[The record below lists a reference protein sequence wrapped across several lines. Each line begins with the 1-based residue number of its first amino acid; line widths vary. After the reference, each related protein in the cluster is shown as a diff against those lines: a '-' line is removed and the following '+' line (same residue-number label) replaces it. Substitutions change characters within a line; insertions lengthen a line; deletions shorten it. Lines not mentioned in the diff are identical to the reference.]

1 MNICIFSKKGIIY
14 DHNKKSGHLTAIAV
28 PSNDQKRQYADI
40 ANPSK
45 SVIKD
50 RYGVIEGDIAYRNE
64 SGVVTVYG
72 SVPLEITELRQE
84 VKTYLP
90 EDFAPLDVNVL
101 YYVVGENLIIHSV
114 RTIET
119 DGTSK
124 WNSLY
129 IELENKGAGVLN
141 VIENLISERIVS
153 VNDEKILVAYTD
165 LKDETKEELY
175 TRVNQFGVLVEPM
188 SNLTDHK
195 QKTPI
200 YSHKDN
206 SILLMV
212 FVIIAA
218 ILTVLSLS
226 YYLSG
231 KNSYSTSEDKISK
244 LQQELRQSLSKMRL
258 KKVSNPQ
265 QVKDSV
271 EKTFKARPSA
281 IIHSAAE
288 VASLFGVLKTI
299 TLTKNHQDKY
309 TRAIE
314 NKPQDDVIYVHAS
327 VKANES
333 TLLIDQERL
342 AKSVYETRKWI
353 RSIERSNRSGDGTVA
368 LKIGV
373 YVGDYGDN

>member
-1 MNICIFSKKGIIY
+1 MNICIFSKKGIVY
-14 DHNKKSGHLTAIAV
+14 DNNKKSGPLTVIAV

-50 RYGVIEGDIAYRNE
+50 RYGVLEGELAYRTE

-72 SVPLEITELRQE
+72 NVPKDISELRQE
-84 VKTYLP
+84 VKAYLP

-114 RTIET
+114 RTIEV

-129 IELENKGAGVLN
+129 IELEKKGAGVLN
-141 VIENLISERIVS
+141 VVENLISERIVS
-153 VNDEKILVAYTD
+153 VNDEKILVAYTN
-165 LKDETKEELY
+165 LPEAIKEELY

-188 SNLTDHK
+188 ENLTDHR
-195 QKTPI
+195 QKTPV

-206 SILLMV
+206 SILLMI
-212 FVIIAA
+212 FIIIAA

-226 YYLSG
+226 YYISG
-231 KNSYSTSEDKISK
+231 KNNYSSSEDKIVK
-244 LQQELRQSLSKMRL
+244 LEQELRTSLSKMRL

-281 IIHSAAE
+281 ILHSAAE
-288 VASLFGVLKTI
+288 VASLFGVLETI
-299 TLTKNHQDKY
+299 TLTKNYQDRF
-309 TRAIE
+309 TRAVE
-314 NKPQDDVIYVHAS
+314 NKPQDDVIYVQAN
-327 VKANES
+327 VRANENS
-333 TLLIDQERL
+333 LLIDQERL

-353 RSIERSNRSGDGTVA
+353 RSIERSNRSGDGSLT

-373 YVGDYGDN
+373 YVGDYGD

>member
-1 MNICIFSKKGIIY
+1 MNICIFSKKGIVY
-14 DHNKKSGHLTAIAV
+14 DNNKKSGPLTVIAV

-50 RYGVIEGDIAYRNE
+50 RYGVLEGELAYRTE

-72 SVPLEITELRQE
+72 NVPKDISELRQE
-84 VKTYLP
+84 VKAYLP

-114 RTIET
+114 RTIEV

-129 IELENKGAGVLN
+129 IELEKKGAGVLN
-141 VIENLISERIVS
+141 VVENLISERIVS
-153 VNDEKILVAYTD
+153 VNDEKILVAYTN
-165 LKDETKEELY
+165 LPEAIKEELY

-188 SNLTDHK
+188 ENLTDHR
-195 QKTPI
+195 QKTPV

-206 SILLMV
+206 SILLMI
-212 FVIIAA
+212 FIIIAA

-226 YYLSG
+226 YYISG
-231 KNSYSTSEDKISK
+231 KNNYSSSEDKIVK
-244 LQQELRQSLSKMRL
+244 LEQELRTSLSKMRL

-281 IIHSAAE
+281 ILHSAAE
-288 VASLFGVLKTI
+288 VASLFGVLETI
-299 TLTKNHQDKY
+299 TLTKNYQDRF

-314 NKPQDDVIYVHAS
+314 NKPQDDVIYVQAN
-327 VKANES
+327 VRANENS
-333 TLLIDQERL
+333 LLIDQERL

-353 RSIERSNRSGDGTVA
+353 RSIERSNRSGDGSLT

-373 YVGDYGDN
+373 YVGDYGD

>member
-1 MNICIFSKKGIIY
+1 MNICIFSKKGIVY
-14 DHNKKSGHLTAIAV
+14 NKNKHSGPLMAIAV

-45 SVIKD
+45 SIIKD
-50 RYGVIEGDIAYRNE
+50 RYGVLEGEVAYRTE
-64 SGVVTVYG
+64 SGIVTVYG
-72 SVPLEITELRQE
+72 NVPKDISELRQE
-84 VKTYLP
+84 VKAYLP

-114 RTIET
+114 RTIES

-129 IELENKGAGVLN
+129 IELEQKGAGVLN

-153 VNDEKILVAYTD
+153 VNDEKILVSYTD
-165 LKDETKEELY
+165 LPEEVKEELY

-188 SNLTDHK
+188 EKLTDHK

-206 SILLMV
+206 SILLMT
-212 FVIIAA
+212 FIIVAA
-218 ILTVLSLS
+218 ILTILSLS
-226 YYLSG
+226 YYIAG
-231 KNSYSTSEDKISK
+231 KNNYSSSEDKIVQ
-244 LQQELRQSLSKMRL
+244 LEQELRASLSKMRL

-265 QVKDSV
+265 QVKESV

-281 IIHSAAE
+281 ILHSASE
-288 VASLFGVLKTI
+288 VASLFGILESI
-299 TLTKNHQDKY
+299 TLTKNYQDRF

-314 NKPQDDVIYVHAS
+314 NKPEDDVIYVQAN
-327 VKANES
+327 VRANENS
-333 TLLIDQERL
+333 LLIDQERL

-353 RSIERSNRSGDGTVA
+353 RSIERSNRSGDGTLT

-373 YVGDYGDN
+373 YVGDYGE

>member
-1 MNICIFSKKGIIY
+1 MNICIFSKKGIVY
-14 DHNKKSGHLTAIAV
+14 DNNKKSGPLTVIAV

-50 RYGVIEGDIAYRNE
+50 RYGVLEGELAYRTE

-72 SVPLEITELRQE
+72 NVPRDISELRQE
-84 VKTYLP
+84 VKAYLP

-114 RTIET
+114 RTIEV

-129 IELENKGAGVLN
+129 IELEKKGAGVLN

-153 VNDEKILVAYTD
+153 VNDEKILVAYTN
-165 LKDETKEELY
+165 LPEHVKEELY

-188 SNLTDHK
+188 ENLTDHR
-195 QKTPI
+195 QKTPV

-206 SILLMV
+206 SILLMI
-212 FVIIAA
+212 FIIIAA

-226 YYLSG
+226 YYISG
-231 KNSYSTSEDKISK
+231 KNNFSSSEDKIVK
-244 LQQELRQSLSKMRL
+244 LEQELRTSLSKMRL

-281 IIHSAAE
+281 ILHSAAE
-288 VASLFGVLKTI
+288 VASLFGVLETI
-299 TLTKNHQDKY
+299 TLTKNYQDRF
-309 TRAIE
+309 TRAVE
-314 NKPQDDVIYVHAS
+314 NKPQDDVIYVQAT
-327 VKANES
+327 VRANENS
-333 TLLIDQERL
+333 LLIDQERL

-353 RSIERSNRSGDGTVA
+353 RSIERSNRSGDGSLT

-373 YVGDYGDN
+373 YVGDYGD